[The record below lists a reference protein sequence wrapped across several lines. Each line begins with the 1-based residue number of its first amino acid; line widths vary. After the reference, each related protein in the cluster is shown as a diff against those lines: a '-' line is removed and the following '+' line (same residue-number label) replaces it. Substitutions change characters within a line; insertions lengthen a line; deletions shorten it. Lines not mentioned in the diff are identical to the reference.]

1 MTENYEESFDAQ
13 PESITKQQYFDRVV
27 NVLVAAEAIKEDLKS
42 LAKLAK
48 ANDIVGKPVVAA
60 AKLYVKNVF
69 EEKQAEF
76 GAVEAE
82 YKELTG
88 YDDE

>member
-1 MTENYEESFDAQ
+1 MTDNYEEGFDSQ

-27 NVLVAAEAIKEDLKS
+27 NVLVAGEAIKEDLKA

-60 AKLYVKNVF
+60 AKLYVKNIF
-69 EEKQAEF
+69 EEKSAEF
-76 GAVEAE
+76 STVEAE

-88 YDDE
+88 YNE